1 MRQNS
6 IFISYRRNNGATL
19 ARVVQGWLEHNGFEV
34 FMDVDKLAVGRFDA
48 QIAKEIEDCDAVV
61 LILSEGAL
69 DRIGNAEDWMR
80 HELLLAMQ
88 HRKQIIPIAAP
99 DFKWP
104 ASELPA
110 ELSEL
115 RLLQN
120 IQYDHLH
127 WLSIRAQL
135 LAWLRPEFG
144 AETPETGTGSVASV
158 LTWWNALSI
167 ALTRAFLLRH
177 PEDRTVRSAKEQIAR
192 LQAMGVLRPSEA
204 LQFDRLRRIRNQI
217 VYSRASNAAVE
228 IAIKENAC
236 FERMSE
242 ILIDALSE
250 AKDRA

>member
-1 MRQNS
+1 MTQNT
-6 IFISYRRNNGATL
+6 IFISYRRSSGATL

-48 QIAKEIEDCDAVV
+48 QITKEIEGCNAVV

-69 DRIGNAEDWMR
+69 DRIGNADNWMR

-88 HRKQIIPIAAP
+88 HGKQIIPIAAP
-99 DFKWP
+99 EFKWP

-127 WLSIRAQL
+127 WLAIRAQL
-135 LAWLRPEFG
+135 LAWLQPEFD
-144 AETPETGTGSVASV
+144 AETSESGTGSVASV
-158 LTWWNALSI
+158 LTWWNALSV

-177 PEDRTVRSAKEQIAR
+177 PDDRTVRSAKEQITR

-217 VYSRASNAAVE
+217 VYSRASDAAVE
-228 IAIKENAC
+228 IAMKENSC
-236 FERMSE
+236 FERMCG
-242 ILIDALSE
+242 ILIDALTE
-250 AKDRA
+250 TKDRS